1 MLQLILETL
10 EQLLQVQKQWIYLES
25 IFASQ
30 QNEQDKQLMGDI
42 AKFLKIEKNFQ
53 KYMLDIYADRNVK
66 RSIGRE
72 GFLKELQDMSK
83 LLEESQKKLLQLLER
98 NRKEF
103 PRFYFLSNDDLF
115 EILGNSKDP
124 SRVNKHIKKC
134 FEGIKRLEFVAS
146 GAQGGVGPKGGKNQE
161 VFEVSQLISPEGET
175 VPFKTKVPCLYGIEK
190 WLKEV
195 ELKMVENLKNL
206 MQQCHN
212 PQSSTGMQKK
222 SDNKRMNWV
231 QPWVNKH

>member
-1 MLQLILETL
+1 
-10 EQLLQVQKQWIYLES
+10 
-25 IFASQ
+25 
-30 QNEQDKQLMGDI
+30 MGDI
-42 AKFLKIEKNFQ
+42 AKFLKIEKTFQ
-53 KYMLDIYADRNVK
+53 KYMCDIYADRNVK

-72 GFLKELQDMSK
+72 GFLRELQDMSK

-134 FEGIKRLEFVAS
+134 FEGIKRLEFAPSSTAGSAAIS
-146 GAQGGVGPKGGKNQE
+146 GKGGKGSQE
-161 VFEVSQLISPEGET
+161 VFEVVTLVSPEGET
-175 VPFKTKVPCLYGIEK
+175 VPLKTKVPCLYGIEK

-195 ELKMVENLKNL
+195 EIKMVENLKNL
-206 MQQCHN
+206 IQ
-212 PQSSTGMQKK
+212 
-222 SDNKRMNWV
+222 
-231 QPWVNKH
+231 